1 MTGGSLK
8 SESNYSPSIDAEWIG
23 TGNDYIHHDP
33 DGKNM
38 RLDAHAVVK
47 DKSGS
52 YLYVHYSGVVEITPE
67 LGMILGGKEEAKTT
81 EFGHS
86 FIEMR
91 FETDDEKLKELELG
105 TFVGAGRFVVAK
117 DKPVVVEYR
126 VSQVVKGS

>member
-1 MTGGSLK
+1 VK
-8 SESNYSPSIDAEWIG
+8 SEPNFSPSVDCEWIG
-23 TGNDYIHHDP
+23 TGNDYIHNDP

-52 YLYVHYSGVVEITPE
+52 YVYIHYSGVVEITPE
-67 LGMILGGKEEAKTT
+67 LKLILGGKEEAKTT

-86 FIEMR
+86 FVEMR
-91 FETDDEKLKELELG
+91 FETGEEKLKGLELG
-105 TFVGAGRFVVAK
+105 TFVGAGRFVVEK

-126 VSQVVKGS
+126 VSQAVKGS

>member
-1 MTGGSLK
+1 MTGGSVK
-8 SESNYSPSIDAEWIG
+8 SEPNFSPSVDCEWIG
-23 TGNDYIHHDP
+23 TGNDYIHNDP

-52 YLYVHYSGVVEITPE
+52 YVYIHYSGVVEITPE
-67 LGMILGGKEEAKTT
+67 LKLILGGKEEAKTT

-86 FIEMR
+86 FVEMR
-91 FETDDEKLKELELG
+91 FEIGEEKLKGLELG
-105 TFVGAGRFVVAK
+105 TFVGAGRFVVEK

-126 VSQVVKGS
+126 VSQAVKGS